1 MHLSHCI
8 CEATHIPL
16 NMNSNSL
23 WYSEPS
29 NLHNCCKNNTHQA
42 KLQMNAN
49 KIVDALPHNSDPM
62 MAFQAQPN
70 HHNARYHCC
79 KNSHRK
85 PCSKWSDAWMPQKSW
100 AYNNL
105 PTKPMVFHT
114 IQIQHGIPSTTK
126 SSQWRISSLH
136 HHTHYEAML

>member
-16 NMNSNSL
+16 NMNSNPL

-29 NLHNCCKNNTHQA
+29 NLHNCCKNTHIKQCF
-42 KLQMNAN
+42 KWMQQNL
-49 KIVDALPHNSDPM
+49 DALPHNSDPM
-62 MAFQAQPN
+62 MALQAQPN
-70 HHNARYHCC
+70 HHNGRYHCC
-79 KNSHRK
+79 KKNNPK
-85 PCSKWSDAWMPQKSW
+85 QCSKWSDAWTQQK
-100 AYNNL
+100 YNNL